1 MSNEAK
7 NLSQAIAFAAGV
19 CFLGTA
25 RFTQSGIQD
34 VQGALFI
41 IIAENTFI
49 PMYSVLH
56 MFPEEFP
63 MLHREL
69 KAGLYSTPV
78 YYLSR
83 MLALV
88 SKFVY
93 EIIFLFPFFYLL
105 SENNVKVYY
114 VYINK
119 MIC

>member
-88 SKFVY
+88 SKLMRLY
-93 EIIFLFPFFYLL
+93 FLFVVFL
-105 SENNVKVYY
+105 SS
-114 VYINK
+114 I
-119 MIC
+119 